1 MEQFTAIEKA
11 VSFMLWAT
19 DVLMAH
25 QEGQAQKTH
34 AVATALIYHKSDWE
48 SIHCDAIKLDPKS
61 NSPILGHGFFAYR
74 RGIWEPKWC
83 NTATASNG
91 RVAVATLH
99 RGKDNSPSG
108 FISSRSHLFTIGNL
122 GSLL

>member
-1 MEQFTAIEKA
+1 MEQFIAIEKA

-48 SIHCDAIKLDPKS
+48 SIHCDAINWIP
-61 NSPILGHGFFAYR
+61 NPILHPETR
-74 RGIWEPKWC
+74 
-83 NTATASNG
+83 
-91 RVAVATLH
+91 
-99 RGKDNSPSG
+99 
-108 FISSRSHLFTIGNL
+108 LFCIQKRYMGTKVV
-122 GSLL
+122 

>member
-1 MEQFTAIEKA
+1 MEQFTATETA

-48 SIHCDAIKLDPKS
+48 SIHCDAINWIP
-61 NSPILGHGFFAYR
+61 NPILPS
-74 RGIWEPKWC
+74 WD
-83 NTATASNG
+83 TAF
-91 RVAVATLH
+91 LH
-99 RGKDNSPSG
+99 TEEVYGNQSG
-108 FISSRSHLFTIGNL
+108 VTQLPPAMEEWL
-122 GSLL
+122 